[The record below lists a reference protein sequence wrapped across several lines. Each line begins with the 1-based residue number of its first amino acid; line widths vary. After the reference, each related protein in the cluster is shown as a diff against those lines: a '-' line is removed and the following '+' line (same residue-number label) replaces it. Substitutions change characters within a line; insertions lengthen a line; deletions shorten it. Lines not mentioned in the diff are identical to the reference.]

1 MPHCAFLG
9 SERTITFGSMKEN
22 GALVTNSE
30 DLTVLYRP
38 GLHVLVDG
46 DGLPPERLMDLEGFQ
61 RIIGDRITALGLVSV
76 GAVHHAFPDAGY
88 TSVVCLTESHLSI
101 HTWPEH
107 GRVTFDVF
115 LSNHSRDNSTA
126 VEDLVRTVRE
136 WLGEGEWNEHRV
148 SR

>member
-1 MPHCAFLG
+1 MNEGDALIAEAAG
-9 SERTITFGSMKEN
+9 SQTR
-22 GALVTNSE
+22 
-30 DLTVLYRP
+30 YRP
-38 GLHVLVDG
+38 GLHVLLNG
-46 DGLPPERLMDLEGFQ
+46 DGLMPDRLMDLEGFQ
-61 RIIGDRITALGLVSV
+61 RIIGERITALGLVSV
-76 GAVHHAFPDAGY
+76 GAVHHAFPKAGY

-136 WLGEGEWNEHRV
+136 WLGDGEWNEHRV